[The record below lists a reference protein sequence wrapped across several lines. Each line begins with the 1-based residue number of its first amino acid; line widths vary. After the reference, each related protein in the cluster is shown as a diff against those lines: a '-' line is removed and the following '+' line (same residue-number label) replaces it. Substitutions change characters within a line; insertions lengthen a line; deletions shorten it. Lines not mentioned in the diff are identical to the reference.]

1 MPWLA
6 SHRFY
11 RSRSPTP
18 GPCDALPRAHA
29 HQLVVRVR
37 RHHPKP
43 DPRELPIA
51 VDPRVLAPVPP
62 LRPRT
67 PIRMVPNEVR
77 NSHWCRCHVPSLM
90 AWSPSTWI
98 TGELKHIR
106 VVRVAVGA
114 ALPVPVGQ
122 AANVPVVQ

>member
-37 RHHPKP
+37 RHPPKP

-67 PIRMVPNEVR
+67 PDPHGSERGSELAMVSMPR
-77 NSHWCRCHVPSLM
+77 P
-90 AWSPSTWI
+90 
-98 TGELKHIR
+98 
-106 VVRVAVGA
+106 
-114 ALPVPVGQ
+114 LPDGLVPVDVDHRRAQ
-122 AANVPVVQ
+122 H